1 MNKLFENKDT
11 RSISSLNADDVT
23 HFKLNNLNWGWGIL
37 NGILGA
43 KNFLSCQKLIL
54 IGQTISLK
62 RNNFYELIY
71 PISEHFFVEHSEQV
85 EKFFKNSLF
94 LGAFFWSNGIFEE
107 KLRDSKIFGIFGFS
121 AIFETSAIR
130 NDRIWND
137 LLEVRVM

>member
-1 MNKLFENKDT
+1 M
-11 RSISSLNADDVT
+11 NADDVT

-71 PISEHFFVEHSEQV
+71 PISEHFFCRTLPNRS
-85 EKFFKNSLF
+85 KIS
-94 LGAFFWSNGIFEE
+94 
-107 KLRDSKIFGIFGFS
+107 SKIFFSWELFFGQTGYSRKNFVIRKSLEFS
-121 AIFETSAIR
+121 DFRRFLKQVQSSMIEFGTIC
-130 NDRIWND
+130 WK
-137 LLEVRVM
+137 